1 MAGVAVTSRDIASV
15 GSHLGDEHSPGGAR
29 PVAGANP
36 ARCTERTLSGSKAA
50 KSAQGT
56 DGTFLGVQSRTPE
69 DPPARGGG
77 ATDGP
82 TAKRQRG
89 SEKLWRLG
97 KRGNP

>member
-1 MAGVAVTSRDIASV
+1 VV
-15 GSHLGDEHSPGGAR
+15 GAK
-29 PVAGANP
+29 P

-69 DPPARGGG
+69 DSPTRGES

-82 TAKRQRG
+82 TAWRQSC
-89 SEKLWRLG
+89 SEELWQLR
-97 KRGNP
+97 KRGTPCRAKPKGVCGVK